1 MKIISMLG
9 HESKRIRADTRL
21 TLRPCW
27 QWSTRNSRRQ
37 DQIERLR
44 ADVNKL
50 MEARDGTG
58 FSVTLAW
65 GDRVRLSKQGLEAF
79 KNQNRWISAGWIGAS
94 AAARSAASPSAMRPM
109 CFGTAG
115 EARRSFSSKRFRDP
129 RHRASDSD
137 GPQATACS
145 VGDIAA
151 VASWLM

>member
-1 MKIISMLG
+1 MLAVV
-9 HESKRIRADTRL
+9 EEELAPL
-21 TLRPCW
+21 
-27 QWSTRNSRRQ
+27 Q

-44 ADVNKL
+44 ADMNKL
-50 MEARDGTG
+50 MEARDGTVL
-58 FSVTLAW
+58 SVTHRKRSSR
-65 GDRVRLSKQGLEAF
+65 GVDRVRLSKQGLEGF
-79 KNQNRWISAGWIGAS
+79 KKQNRWISAGWIGAS

-115 EARRSFSSKRFRDP
+115 EARRSCRSRSSKRFRDP

-151 VASWLM
+151 AASWLM